1 MADTHPFAGH
11 LVLSRHLGQG
21 DEEHSSAQLALA
33 EGVLLLLTRARLII
47 HHTKPPPA
55 HRARCP
61 YAQRLCSLALLM
73 CSPAQAVSFEVAVVQ
88 RAAWPR
94 DIFNVRAACVQVVGR
109 GGGGHGRLFR
119 SQRARLPLRFSI
131 LVLGPF
137 AVGVGGGLR
146 IYICSTRVYV

>member
-1 MADTHPFAGH
+1 MVYEQCFEWPREAILKHLATTRGEIGGKVCVPLPNRAPSNITRIPLSTFIADTHSFAGH
-11 LVLSRHLGQG
+11 LVHSRHLGQG

-73 CSPAQAVSFEVAVVQ
+73 CSPAQAGA
-88 RAAWPR
+88 
-94 DIFNVRAACVQVVGR
+94 
-109 GGGGHGRLFR
+109 
-119 SQRARLPLRFSI
+119 LR
-131 LVLGPF
+131 
-137 AVGVGGGLR
+137 
-146 IYICSTRVYV
+146 